1 MPNLPTSWRFSRDNL
16 GEYSVRA
23 DIQLYPISFQK
34 SFRIN
39 FTDSS
44 WRGAE
49 VKQRTRLVAVFI
61 LHCWTTN
68 WANALRHCRLCAACL
83 LFPETDNYLKQKHQK
98 QWHNLGSNLDLPF
111 TFKCMKKKCTIELRM
126 RGSSKKGFPSFHLFN
141 LLSATGSHTIQNAFA
156 VGARAVLPDLNRRVW
171 LDFCI
176 LCLFLSCPARFGGPV
191 HLGFKL
197 RIGGAPEVWV
207 GCCHLE
213 EAARHFFS
221 RAVP

>member
-111 TFKCMKKKCTIELRM
+111 TFKCMKKNVLLNCECEGVQRKASQASTYSISYLRLVPIQYKM
-126 RGSSKKGFPSFHLFN
+126 PS
-141 LLSATGSHTIQNAFA
+141 LLEHG
-156 VGARAVLPDLNRRVW
+156 R
-171 LDFCI
+171 FCLI
-176 LCLFLSCPARFGGPV
+176 
-191 HLGFKL
+191 
-197 RIGGAPEVWV
+197 
-207 GCCHLE
+207 
-213 EAARHFFS
+213 
-221 RAVP
+221 